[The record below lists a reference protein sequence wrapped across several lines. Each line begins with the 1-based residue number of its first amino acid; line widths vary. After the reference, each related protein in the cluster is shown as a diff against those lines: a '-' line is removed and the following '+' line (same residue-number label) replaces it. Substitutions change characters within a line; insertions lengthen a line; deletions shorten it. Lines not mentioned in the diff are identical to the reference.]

1 MAFTSRHRAD
11 RLDGEWPPGRFN
23 TSGASLIQM
32 MNDQIRIITTIR
44 EWGESAFGAAI

>member
-1 MAFTSRHRAD
+1 VSE
-11 RLDGEWPPGRFN
+11 GPPGRFN
-23 TSGASLIQM
+23 TSGASLMASLIQM